1 MNYLYVMFSKRIY
14 VKEKNKNN
22 IITIY
27 FSTYLGV
34 HFVYWY
40 TNFILQENCDHTLS
54 IIDGT
59 YTDSWM
65 TESNEEEMCSLYSN
79 YGNHDDHML
88 MEPVD
93 MIVEVSSAD

>member
-1 MNYLYVMFSKRIY
+1 MYID
-14 VKEKNKNN
+14 
-22 IITIY
+22 IQ
-27 FSTYLGV
+27 
-34 HFVYWY
+34 
-40 TNFILQENCDHTLS
+40 ILFYKQIVTTLS

-65 TESNEEEMCSLYSN
+65 TESNEEEMCSLYNN